1 MAVCVQ
7 LPQTT
12 FQRGLRESDCAR
24 IKDYCCAACVR
35 LEDDGAFPS
44 EDFRVEDV
52 QWRYCV
58 SLQSDFQLQS
68 EVEENKREV

>member
-1 MAVCVQ
+1 MNQIVPELRTTVVQ
-7 LPQTT
+7 HVLDQ
-12 FQRGLRESDCAR
+12 
-24 IKDYCCAACVR
+24 
-35 LEDDGAFPS
+35 EDDGAFPS
-44 EDFRVEDV
+44 EDFKVEDV